1 MQTNKRAAYPMLM
14 KPVPREII
22 WGGTK
27 IKEKLGKEA
36 PFPKIAESWELC
48 CRDDAVS
55 RISNGEYAG
64 ITLKEYLGDEAKDF
78 PLLIKFID
86 AGERLSVQVHPDDT
100 VCDDLGRSLGKTEMW
115 YIIEAD
121 EGAKLVYGLKD
132 GNTLEDFERAVDS
145 GRTEECLNFV
155 NVYAGDLFFI
165 PAGQVHA
172 IGAGIMLAEIQQN
185 SDTTYRIYDYG
196 RRDKNGNER
205 QLHISEAL
213 RSIKLRSEK
222 EIEDIRFSEGRFDNC
237 IAACDKFTS
246 CKYEICG
253 TRSLSIRDFGALICV
268 EGGGTVIYKNDEYKI
283 TAGDTYFIP
292 ESCGE
297 FTVCGNLTI
306 ITAEVKNAG
315 KE

>member
-1 MQTNKRAAYPMLM
+1 MQTNKKAPYPMLM
-14 KPVPREII
+14 EHVPREII

-27 IKEKLGKEA
+27 LREKYGKDA
-36 PFPKIAESWELC
+36 PFPKIAESWELS

-55 RISNGEYAG
+55 RIANGEYAG
-64 ITLKEYLGDEAKDF
+64 MPLNEYLGGKAEGF

-100 VCDDLGRSLGKTEMW
+100 VCDNVGRSLGKTEMW

-121 EGAKLVYGLKD
+121 EGAQLVYGLKD
-132 GNTLEDFERAVDS
+132 GVTLEDFARAVDS

-155 NVYAGDLFFI
+155 NVSAGDVFFI
-165 PAGQVHA
+165 PAGQIHA
-172 IGAGIMLAEIQQN
+172 IGERITLAEIQQN

-196 RRDKNGNER
+196 RRDKNGNQR
-205 QLHISEAL
+205 QLHIDEAL
-213 RSIKLRSEK
+213 RSIKLRSEQ
-222 EIEDIRFSEGRFDNC
+222 EIEAVRFSRGRFDNC
-237 IAACDKFTS
+237 IASCDKFTS

-253 TRSLSIRDFGALICV
+253 TRSLSIGDFGAIICV
-268 EGGGTVIYKNDEYKI
+268 GGGGTVIHKSREYKI
-283 TAGDTYFIP
+283 KAGDTYFIP

-297 FTVCGNLTI
+297 FTVSGNLTI
-306 ITAEVKNAG
+306 ITAEVKNTG